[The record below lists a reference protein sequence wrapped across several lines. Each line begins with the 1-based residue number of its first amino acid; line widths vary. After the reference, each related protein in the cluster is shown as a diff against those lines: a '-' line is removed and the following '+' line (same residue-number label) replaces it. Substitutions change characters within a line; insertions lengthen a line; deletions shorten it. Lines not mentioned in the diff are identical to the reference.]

1 MIQTTTQSAAIRL
14 NDLDRRAPNPFI
26 PVQPAPAKDGS
37 GNRLAQRERR
47 ARILAATRVLIARG
61 GLETVTVREIADLS
75 GISIQ
80 TIYNLAGNRIRVV
93 EMAINEHISCAARP
107 ALSQAD
113 YPNLF
118 FALADQMWINAMQNP
133 HYTRWASMICGG
145 AETTLNR
152 RVYRHQGK
160 MLTEMLHRHYGDRTR
175 GTTADFETL
184 ACHVTTLTGAI
195 ALDWAR
201 GSIDSCEFRYRL
213 ATGYGFMLQG
223 LDTDAEIVKAKSW
236 YNHLRVGKS
245 RLAV

>member
-1 MIQTTTQSAAIRL
+1 VTQTATQSAAIRL
-14 NDLDRRAPNPFI
+14 NELDRRAPNPFI

-61 GLETVTVREIADLS
+61 GLEKVTVREIAGLS

-93 EMAINEHISCAARP
+93 EMAISEHISTAARP
-107 ALSQAD
+107 ALSQGS

-118 FALADQMWINAMQNP
+118 FALADQMWINAVQNP
-133 HYTRWASMICGG
+133 HYTRWASMICSGG
-145 AETTLNR
+145 EATLNR

-160 MLTEMLHRHYGDRTR
+160 VLAELLQRHYGGRG

-201 GSIDSCEFRYRL
+201 GSIDSVEFRYRL
-213 ATGYGFMLQG
+213 ATGYGFLLQG
-223 LDTDAEIVKAKSW
+223 LDMDEEIAKAKSW
-236 YNHLRVGKS
+236 YGDLRTGKS
-245 RLAV
+245 RLPV